1 MKKSKYLLQKLDIAV
16 SVQLS
21 NRKPKVIMHDEN
33 VWKIR
38 LVRAMLAPPTHK
50 VTQRDAINIRFH
62 HVITLHLWRE

>member
-1 MKKSKYLLQKLDIAV
+1 M
-16 SVQLS
+16 S